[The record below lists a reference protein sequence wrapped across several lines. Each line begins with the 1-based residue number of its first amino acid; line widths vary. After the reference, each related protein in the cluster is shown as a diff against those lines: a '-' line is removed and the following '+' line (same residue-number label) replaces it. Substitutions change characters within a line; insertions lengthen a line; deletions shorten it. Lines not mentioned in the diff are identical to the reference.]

1 MFSIKLVNKKTR
13 KENWLAYYFND
24 DKTILLTPNYNEKQV
39 YLSIISLNDEISFL
53 LEDENIINKYDI
65 KIVKVDF

>member
-1 MFSIKLVNKKTR
+1 MFSIKLVHKKLK
-13 KENWLAYYFND
+13 KEKWLEYYFKDN
-24 DKTILLTPNYNEKQV
+24 KTILLTSNYDRKQV
-39 YLSIISLNDEISFL
+39 YLSVISLNDEISFL

>member
-1 MFSIKLVNKKTR
+1 MFSIKLVHKKLK
-13 KENWLAYYFND
+13 KEKWLVYYFND
-24 DKTILLTPNYNEKQV
+24 NKTILLTPNYNEKQV
-39 YLSIISLNDEISFL
+39 YLSVISLNDEISFL